1 MWAAVTEAQWFHFLG
16 GHGDGMCDA
25 QGGRTSSW
33 LDQAATRKVISCDVE
48 MTSALNEAA
57 GKFSDPQQRREVS
70 TLRFILLRKL
80 RGGGRRYV
88 PSN

>member
-1 MWAAVTEAQWFHFLG
+1 MQLLRRNGRIFLN
-16 GHGDGMCDA
+16 GMA
-25 QGGRTSSW
+25 RGRPGR
-33 LDQAATRKVISCDVE
+33 LDQAATRNVISCDVE

-70 TLRFILLRKL
+70 TMRFILLRKL